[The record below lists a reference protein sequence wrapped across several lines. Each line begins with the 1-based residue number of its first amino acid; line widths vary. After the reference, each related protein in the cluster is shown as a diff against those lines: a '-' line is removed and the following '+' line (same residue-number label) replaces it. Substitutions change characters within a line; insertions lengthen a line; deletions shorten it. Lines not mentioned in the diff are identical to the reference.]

1 MGDPTGF
8 ITAHAVAKLLS
19 GSVGLNIE
27 QKTGIQEGQLG
38 KQIPGQ
44 EELLS
49 CNSSLRRVAMPN
61 GYLDIKSGVQ
71 EKDLAMELLMSET
84 LS

>member
-8 ITAHAVAKLLS
+8 ITAHAFAKLLS

-27 QKTGIQEGQLG
+27 REMGIQEGQMG
-38 KQIPGQ
+38 KQLPDQ
-44 EELLS
+44 EEPLS
-49 CNSSLRRVAMPN
+49 CNGSLQRAAIPN

>member
-27 QKTGIQEGQLG
+27 QKTGIQEGQMG
-38 KQIPGQ
+38 KQLPGQ
-44 EELLS
+44 EEPLS
-49 CNSSLRRVAMPN
+49 CNSSL
-61 GYLDIKSGVQ
+61 
-71 EKDLAMELLMSET
+71 
-84 LS
+84 